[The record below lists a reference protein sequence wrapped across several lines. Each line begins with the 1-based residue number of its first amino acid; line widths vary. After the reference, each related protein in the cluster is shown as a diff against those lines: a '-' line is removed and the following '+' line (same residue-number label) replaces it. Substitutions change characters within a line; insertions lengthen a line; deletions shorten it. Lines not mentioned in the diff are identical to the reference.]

1 MESGSEVLS
10 PIIFLLGSPGFAL
23 LLEVA
28 ASKGLCLQRD
38 VLPWCH
44 RAGSSDFAEQRCFSK
59 NRLSQRT

>member
-23 LLEVA
+23 PLEVA
-28 ASKGLCLQRD
+28 ISKQLCPQRD
-38 VLPWCH
+38 ALPRCR
-44 RAGSSDFAEQRCFSK
+44 RAGSSEFAEQRCSSK